1 MSWSAP
7 SSDGGLAISTY
18 RATATPGGASCA
30 TTRSVARGPALN
42 CTISALGNGTSYSV
56 SVVARNAMGSSA
68 ASASSGVTTATIPTR
83 PPTPT
88 ISVGGTLATVSWG
101 TTTSAGGA
109 PITSYR
115 AVATPGGASCKTSGP
130 QVGQTSQSCIVHG
143 LQPGTTYTFVV
154 TATNAVGTSAPS
166 SPSPGVTTLSRPS
179 APTDVTVGVG
189 LESLSVSW
197 LPSTSDGG
205 APMTTYVATAL
216 PGGQQCVTPVTVPE
230 ADACTITGLEGG
242 QSYSVTVVGTNS
254 AFRSSR
260 ASVPVVGVPEGP
272 PHAPTNVSWIDAST
286 VAWSPPANDGAS
298 PISAYVATA
307 TDADGNSVGTCTYD
321 VPTGGDSSTDSC
333 SFGPFEPVPTRL
345 PVSVSITAENGIGLW
360 GPASQPVGQMAASVT
375 TVVDTTA
382 TFAWSTPS
390 PASGDVQIDRYAI
403 SIALA
408 SGSTTPSGTWACKV
422 AEGHADGCT
431 VTPPM
436 DSTGLEP
443 STSYVA
449 TINAVDQLGVV
460 RSTQQIAFSTGPGPV
475 APSNITVGQ
484 LNHQLAVSWDSQA
497 DASVYPASYHVTA
510 TDPSGHVAGTCS
522 SDAAADACTING
534 LTNGVTYTIDV
545 VTTDVNGGS
554 GTPGTTTSFPE
565 GEPGPP
571 TKVRWVGSAEIQWS
585 PPTNTGG
592 VAMDNYTAF
601 VFDAN
606 GAVGS
611 CSYVVPPGGEN
622 STVDSCTVVG
632 LNPSTLVE
640 PVLAQ
645 VVGTNVLGD
654 TNTTTEYPV
663 ARMDARVSS
672 VVGTTVT
679 FGWFTPDYRD
689 AFAPIDKYVISIA
702 SPLAPDQPVM
712 TTTCIAWEGNNDGC
726 TVTSPPGPNSLL
738 PSTSYVATITSEEI
752 DGTIRGIDQLSFT
765 TGAGPIAPSNVR
777 ATPSND
783 QLAISWDSQADA
795 SVYPASYH
803 VTATDPSGHVA
814 GTCSSVVP
822 TDGSPAT
829 NACTITGLTNG
840 VTYTISV
847 VTTDI
852 DGNSGAPRTVTAS
865 SGPGPVAPSNIT
877 VGQLNH
883 QLAVSWDS
891 QADASVY
898 PASYHVTATDPSG
911 HVAGTC
917 SSDAAADA
925 CTINGLTNGVT
936 YTIDVVTTDVNG
948 GSGTPGTTTSFP
960 EGEPGPPTKV
970 RWVGSAEIQWS
981 PPTNT
986 GGVAMDNY
994 TAFVF
999 DANGAVGSCS
1009 YVVPPGGENSTVDS
1023 CTVVGLNPSTLV
1035 EPVLAQVVGTNV
1047 LGDTNTTTEYPVAR
1061 MDARVSSVVG
1071 TTVTFGWFTPDY
1083 RDAFAPIDKYVISI
1097 ASPLAPDQPVM
1108 TTTCIA
1114 WEGNNDGCTV
1124 TSPPGPNSLLPSTSY
1139 VATITSEEIDGTIRG
1154 IDQLSFT
1161 TGG

>member
-1 MSWSAP
+1 MRLRVTANRQALVPMVVSFLMAALLVSPTLATAAGASGRPPSAPRSVAAIAGDARAVVSWRAPASGPSADLEYQVTSHPSVTTPLGCEWTISRSCTYTGLADGVTYTFSVIAKSRTGGIGTAATSAPVMPATHPGPPRTVVVTPGVRSIAVSWSAP

-712 TTTCIAWEGNNDGC
+712 TTTC
-726 TVTSPPGPNSLL
+726 L
-738 PSTSYVATITSEEI
+738 
-752 DGTIRGIDQLSFT
+752 
-765 TGAGPIAPSNVR
+765 
-777 ATPSND
+777 
-783 QLAISWDSQADA
+783 
-795 SVYPASYH
+795 
-803 VTATDPSGHVA
+803 
-814 GTCSSVVP
+814 
-822 TDGSPAT
+822 
-829 NACTITGLTNG
+829 
-840 VTYTISV
+840 
-847 VTTDI
+847 
-852 DGNSGAPRTVTAS
+852 
-865 SGPGPVAPSNIT
+865 
-877 VGQLNH
+877 
-883 QLAVSWDS
+883 
-891 QADASVY
+891 
-898 PASYHVTATDPSG
+898 
-911 HVAGTC
+911 
-917 SSDAAADA
+917 
-925 CTINGLTNGVT
+925 
-936 YTIDVVTTDVNG
+936 
-948 GSGTPGTTTSFP
+948 
-960 EGEPGPPTKV
+960 
-970 RWVGSAEIQWS
+970 
-981 PPTNT
+981 
-986 GGVAMDNY
+986 
-994 TAFVF
+994 
-999 DANGAVGSCS
+999 
-1009 YVVPPGGENSTVDS
+1009 
-1023 CTVVGLNPSTLV
+1023 
-1035 EPVLAQVVGTNV
+1035 
-1047 LGDTNTTTEYPVAR
+1047 
-1061 MDARVSSVVG
+1061 
-1071 TTVTFGWFTPDY
+1071 
-1083 RDAFAPIDKYVISI
+1083 
-1097 ASPLAPDQPVM
+1097 
-1108 TTTCIA
+1108 A